1 MSLRTCSSHHSVAL
15 ELTDQKGSQGNVSG
29 DFKVSFDKAGRAQG
43 ASDSDSD
50 TCDEARG
57 GC

>member
-29 DFKVSFDKAGRAQG
+29 DFKVSFDKARRAQG

-50 TCDEARG
+50 TCDEAR
-57 GC
+57 